1 MRFCSIFPFEKEV
14 RHESCTFAGFFA
26 FLNGK
31 ARCGIESPLPESR
44 TPACPGA
51 AHLSA
56 PSQIPCPLAHHPLR
70 PHEGDES
77 ACFLVS

>member
-31 ARCGIESPLPESR
+31 ARCGIESPLPE
-44 TPACPGA
+44 
-51 AHLSA
+51 
-56 PSQIPCPLAHHPLR
+56 
-70 PHEGDES
+70 
-77 ACFLVS
+77 